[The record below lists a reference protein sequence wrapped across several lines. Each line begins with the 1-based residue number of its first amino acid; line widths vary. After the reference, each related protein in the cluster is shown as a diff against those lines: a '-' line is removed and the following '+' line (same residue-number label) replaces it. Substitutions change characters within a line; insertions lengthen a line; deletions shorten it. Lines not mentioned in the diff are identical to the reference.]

1 MYVFMV
7 TEIKRHHP
15 SETVPQGMGELG
27 EISRPC
33 RGGMGF

>member
-15 SETVPQGMGELG
+15 SETVPQRMGELG
-27 EISRPC
+27 EISHPY